1 MPRLAYPLAL
11 AGPLLA
17 FVPATGSAAPTM
29 TSQPAVD
36 GSAVHRVQ
44 EFGIYI
50 GPRYR
55 YRDPY
60 WDYDYDYGYY
70 PGYSY
75 YGPRYYYYGRYY
87 DGPRRPFRRL
97 DRRAP

>member
-1 MPRLAYPLAL
+1 MCKFAYPLAL
-11 AGPLLA
+11 AGTLLA
-17 FVPATGSAAPTM
+17 FAPAAGSAAPAM
-29 TSQPAVD
+29 TSQPAID
-36 GSAVHRVQ
+36 GNAIHPVQ

-55 YRDPY
+55 YWDPY
-60 WDYDYDYGYY
+60 WDYDDGYY